1 MQKNK
6 LSWWQKLHWPEYAAE
21 VLGTMF
27 LIFVGLSAVTEKSLT
42 VAAEHFLQ
50 PDRLCSGQLQIVRAS
65 PVV

>member
-6 LSWWQKLHWPEYAAE
+6 LSWWQKIHWPEYAAE

-27 LIFVGLSAVTEKSLT
+27 LVFVGLSAVTEKCPT

-50 PDRLCSGQLQIVRAS
+50 LDQLCS
-65 PVV
+65 